1 MPLIRI
7 DVTEGRSDAEIKTLM
22 DTVQDCVLEA
32 FKVPVRDRYQIVT
45 EHKPGRMILLD
56 TGLGF
61 ERTDQAIVIQV
72 FTSPRTTVNK
82 TKFYQLLAN
91 KLEINCGLNPKELL
105 VSVMTNTDVDW
116 SFGFGKTQ
124 YLTGEL

>member
-7 DVTEGRSDAEIKTLM
+7 DVTEGRSDAQIKALM
-22 DTVQDCVLEA
+22 DTVQDCVIKA
-32 FKVPVRDRYQIVT
+32 FKVPVKDRYQIVT

-61 ERTDQAIVIQV
+61 KRSDQAIVIQV

-91 KLEINCGLNPKELL
+91 NLEKKCGLNPKDLL
-105 VSVMTNTDVDW
+105 ISVMTNTDVDW
-116 SFGFGKTQ
+116 SFGFGDTQ
-124 YLTGEL
+124 YLTGQL

>member
-7 DVTEGRSDAEIKTLM
+7 DVTEGRSDSEIKTLM
-22 DTVQDCVLEA
+22 DTVQDCVIEA
-32 FKVPVRDRYQIVT
+32 FKVPVKDRYQIVT

-61 ERTDQAIVIQV
+61 ERTEQAIVIQV

-82 TKFYQLLAN
+82 NKFYQLLATN
-91 KLEINCGLNPKELL
+91 LEAKCGLNPKDLL

>member
-7 DVTEGRSDAEIKTLM
+7 DITEGRSDAQIKTLM

-45 EHKPGRMILLD
+45 EHKPGRMVLLD

-61 ERTDQAIVIQV
+61 ERTDQAMVIQV

-82 TKFYQLLAN
+82 NKFYQLLATN
-91 KLEINCGLNPKELL
+91 LEAKCGLDPKDLL

>member
-7 DVTEGRSDAEIKTLM
+7 DVTEGRSDEEIKTLM

-61 ERTDQAIVIQV
+61 DRTDQAIVIQV
-72 FTSPRTTVNK
+72 FTSPRTTVSK
-82 TKFYQLLAN
+82 TKFYQLLAD
-91 KLEINCGLNPKELL
+91 KLETNCGLNPKELL

>member
-7 DVTEGRSDAEIKTLM
+7 DITEGRSDAAIKTLM
-22 DTVQDCVLEA
+22 DTVQDSVVEA
-32 FKVPVRDRYQIVT
+32 FKVPVNDRYQIIT
-45 EHKPGRMILLD
+45 EHKPGRIILED

-82 TKFYQLLAN
+82 TKFYKLLADN
-91 KLEINCGLNPKELL
+91 LKEQCGLNPKDLM

-116 SFGFGKTQ
+116 SFGFGSTQ
-124 YLTGEL
+124 YLSGEL